1 MKKVDFKKLMVEINF
16 EGDLVEVDTRKELAN
31 ALYQT
36 TSDIGL
42 ADFAREIYYSEGEI
56 EVPKEYIEPILN
68 VSAKRF
74 IVPVQRA
81 LADIMK
87 E

>member
-1 MKKVDFKKLMVEINF
+1 MKVDFKKIMVEINF

-42 ADFAREIYYSEGEI
+42 ADFAREIYYSEEAI
-56 EVPKEYIEPILN
+56 EVPEEYIKPILN
-68 VSAKRF
+68 ISASRF
-74 IVPVQRA
+74 IVPVQKA
-81 LADIMK
+81 LSDK
-87 E
+87 LK